1 MGRCRWPH
9 QEGAWPERAGRT
21 PIQVVMRNTHSNKN
35 AVYISKA
42 VRPRLTH
49 VKRVLKNA
57 GLTGR
62 ERDQRER
69 SLKWRWTGSWRGH
82 RPVLSKGLQGAANRS
97 ETKTLETLETLGINT
112 FPQERKGPGP
122 SRSSSLLRCP
132 PLTGPSPKHPRRL
145 PPQAAMFY
153 ASSKFYF
160 LIFNKLQKFFKW
172 NFIFTL
178 T

>member
-42 VRPRLTH
+42 VGPRLTH

-82 RPVLSKGLQGAANRS
+82 RPVLSKGLQGAANQS

-132 PLTGPSPKHPRRL
+132 PLTGPSPKHPG
-145 PPQAAMFY
+145 
-153 ASSKFYF
+153 ASRPKRPC
-160 LIFNKLQKFFKW
+160 
-172 NFIFTL
+172 FTL
-178 T
+178 VLSFTF

>member
-1 MGRCRWPH
+1 MGWCRWPH

-21 PIQVVMRNTHSNKN
+21 PIQVLMRNTHSNKN

-82 RPVLSKGLQGAANRS
+82 RPVLSKGLQGAANQS

-122 SRSSSLLRCP
+122 ARSSSLLRCP